1 MKGLGKRI
9 LVMAAVTAVCV
20 WAAGKSGYAVK
31 PIRLD
36 ETELAQQVQMLKENN
51 LTKFSGVTI
60 YDGIVIGDT
69 AYYVMKQDFPEQ
81 EGMLGEMTAKRSW
94 LGTWKFDSMGYG
106 DSGINYDIIG
116 CGGHNFLLLSGKDP
130 EQQVAKVTLNWYG
143 QTYEM
148 TNESA
153 KPYFLLCTEL
163 TGYMPEAGFPS
174 EDMFRFYDKNGKE
187 IPRWGTIHTAARW
200 MVQVLRSHK
209 AAFTRRNRQGAPA
222 VGRCFLLI
230 PRWNGLRAN
239 TVRPCGKAGDYS
251 TQRRRNSRKDSD
263 NS

>member
-1 MKGLGKRI
+1 MKGLEKRI
-9 LVMAAVTAVCV
+9 LVMAVMTVICV
-20 WAAGKSGYAVK
+20 LAAGKSSYEVK

-36 ETELAQQVQMLKENN
+36 ETELAQQVQTLKENN
-51 LTKFSGVTI
+51 LTEFSGVTV

-81 EGMLGEMTAKRSW
+81 ESMLGEMTAKHSW

-106 DSGINYDIIG
+106 SSAINYDIIG

-148 TNESA
+148 ENEHA

-163 TGYMPEAGFPS
+163 TGYMPDALYPAEDYPA
-174 EDMFRFYDKNGKE
+174 EDMFRFYDKTGKE
-187 IPRWGTIHTAARW
+187 IPHWYNSYSGSMDGSSIAVTQGTIY
-200 MVQVLRSHK
+200 K
-209 AAFTRRNRQGAPA
+209 AE
-222 VGRCFLLI
+222 
-230 PRWNGLRAN
+230 
-239 TVRPCGKAGDYS
+239 
-251 TQRRRNSRKDSD
+251 
-263 NS
+263 

>member
-20 WAAGKSGYAVK
+20 WSAGKSSYAVK
-31 PIRLD
+31 PYRLD
-36 ETELAQQVQMLKENN
+36 EDTLAQQVQMLKENN
-51 LTKFSGVTI
+51 LAMFSGVTI

-69 AYYVMKQDFPEQ
+69 AYYVMTQDGIEQ
-81 EGMLGEMTAKRSW
+81 ERFLGEMTAKRSW
-94 LGTWKFDSMGYG
+94 LGTWKFYSMGSG
-106 DSGINYDIIG
+106 DSGINYDITG

-163 TGYMPEAGFPS
+163 TGYMPEAGFPL
-174 EDMFRFYDKNGKE
+174 EDMFRFYDKKGKE
-187 IPRWGTIHTAARW
+187 IPRWYDSYSGTRDGSSIAVA
-200 MVQVLRSHK
+200 QGSIYK
-209 AAFTRRNRQGAPA
+209 AE
-222 VGRCFLLI
+222 
-230 PRWNGLRAN
+230 
-239 TVRPCGKAGDYS
+239 
-251 TQRRRNSRKDSD
+251 
-263 NS
+263 

>member
-20 WAAGKSGYAVK
+20 WAAGQSGYAVK
-31 PIRLD
+31 PYRLD
-36 ETELAQQVQMLKENN
+36 EDTLAQQVQTLKENN

-69 AYYVMKQDFPEQ
+69 AYYVMTQDGIEQ
-81 EGMLGEMTAKRSW
+81 ERFLGEMTAKRSW
-94 LGTWKFDSMGYG
+94 LGTWKFYSMGSG
-106 DSGINYDIIG
+106 DSGINYDITC

-130 EQQVAKVTLNWYG
+130 TQQVASVTFNWYG

-148 TNESA
+148 ENESA

-163 TGYMPEAGFPS
+163 TGELPDELLPS

-187 IPRWGTIHTAARW
+187 IPRWYDSYSASMDGSSIAVA
-200 MVQVLRSHK
+200 QGSIYK
-209 AAFTRRNRQGAPA
+209 AE
-222 VGRCFLLI
+222 
-230 PRWNGLRAN
+230 
-239 TVRPCGKAGDYS
+239 
-251 TQRRRNSRKDSD
+251 
-263 NS
+263 

>member
-9 LVMAAVTAVCV
+9 LMMAAVTAICV

-31 PIRLD
+31 PYRLD
-36 ETELAQQVQMLKENN
+36 ENTLAQQVQTLKENN

-106 DSGINYDIIG
+106 DSGINYDVIG

-153 KPYFLLCTEL
+153 KPYFLLCTEM
-163 TGYMPEAGFPS
+163 TGYMLEAGFPS

-230 PRWNGLRAN
+230 PRLNGLRAN

>member
-36 ETELAQQVQMLKENN
+36 ETELAQQVQTLKENN

-81 EGMLGEMTAKRSW
+81 EGMLGEMAAKRSW
-94 LGTWKFDSMGYG
+94 LGTWKFYSMGYG
-106 DSGINYDIIG
+106 DSGINYDVIG

-130 EQQVAKVTLNWYG
+130 AQQVAKVTLDWYG

-163 TGYMPEAGFPS
+163 TGYMPEAGLPS
-174 EDMFRFYDKNGKE
+174 ADMFRFYDKNGKE
-187 IPRWGTIHTAARW
+187 IPRWGTIRTAARW

-209 AAFTRRNRQGAPA
+209 AAFTRRDRQGAPA

-230 PRWNGLRAN
+230 PRLNGLRAN

>member
-20 WAAGKSGYAVK
+20 WAAGQSGYEVK

-36 ETELAQQVQMLKENN
+36 ETELAQQVQTLKEKNMP
-51 LTKFSGVTI
+51 KFSGVTV

-69 AYYVMKQDFPEQ
+69 AYYVMTQDGVQQ
-81 EGMLGEMTAKRSW
+81 ESLLGEMTAKRNW

-106 DSGINYDIIG
+106 DSGINYDVIG

-148 TNESA
+148 ENESA
-153 KPYFLLCTEL
+153 KPYFLL
-163 TGYMPEAGFPS
+163 
-174 EDMFRFYDKNGKE
+174 
-187 IPRWGTIHTAARW
+187 
-200 MVQVLRSHK
+200 
-209 AAFTRRNRQGAPA
+209 
-222 VGRCFLLI
+222 
-230 PRWNGLRAN
+230 
-239 TVRPCGKAGDYS
+239 
-251 TQRRRNSRKDSD
+251 
-263 NS
+263 

>member
-9 LVMAAVTAVCV
+9 LMMAAVTAVCV

-31 PIRLD
+31 PYRLD
-36 ETELAQQVQMLKENN
+36 ETELAQQVQTLKENN

-174 EDMFRFYDKNGKE
+174 EDIFRFYDKNGKE

-230 PRWNGLRAN
+230 PRLNGLRAN

>member
-9 LVMAAVTAVCV
+9 LAMAAVTAVCV
-20 WAAGKSGYAVK
+20 WAAGKSSYAVK
-31 PIRLD
+31 PYRLD

-51 LTKFSGVTI
+51 LTMFSGVTV

-69 AYYVMKQDFPEQ
+69 AHYVMTQ
-81 EGMLGEMTAKRSW
+81 EGS
-94 LGTWKFDSMGYG
+94 G
-106 DSGINYDIIG
+106 DSGINYDITC

-148 TNESA
+148 ENESA

-163 TGYMPEAGFPS
+163 TGYMPDELLPS

-187 IPRWGTIHTAARW
+187 IPRWYDSYSGSMDGSSIAVA
-200 MVQVLRSHK
+200 QGSIYK
-209 AAFTRRNRQGAPA
+209 AE
-222 VGRCFLLI
+222 
-230 PRWNGLRAN
+230 
-239 TVRPCGKAGDYS
+239 
-251 TQRRRNSRKDSD
+251 
-263 NS
+263 

>member
-36 ETELAQQVQMLKENN
+36 ETELAQQVQTLKENN

-174 EDMFRFYDKNGKE
+174 EDIFRFYDKNGKE

-222 VGRCFLLI
+222 VGRCFLFDTEI
-230 PRWNGLRAN
+230 EWFAGEHCSPLR
-239 TVRPCGKAGDYS
+239 
-251 TQRRRNSRKDSD
+251 
-263 NS
+263 

>member
-36 ETELAQQVQMLKENN
+36 ETELAQQVQTLKENN

-174 EDMFRFYDKNGKE
+174 EDIFRFYDKNGKE

-230 PRWNGLRAN
+230 PRLNGLRAN

>member
-1 MKGLGKRI
+1 MKGLEKRI

-31 PIRLD
+31 PYRLD
-36 ETELAQQVQMLKENN
+36 EDTLAQQVQTLKENN

-94 LGTWKFDSMGYG
+94 LSTWKFDSMGYG

-230 PRWNGLRAN
+230 PRLNGLRAN

>member
-9 LVMAAVTAVCV
+9 LAMAAVTAVCV

-36 ETELAQQVQMLKENN
+36 EDTLAQQVQTLKENN

-81 EGMLGEMTAKRSW
+81 EGMLGEMAAKRSW
-94 LGTWKFDSMGYG
+94 LGTWKFYSMGYG
-106 DSGINYDIIG
+106 DSGINYDVIG

-130 EQQVAKVTLNWYG
+130 AQQVAKVTLDWYG

-230 PRWNGLRAN
+230 PRLNGLRAN

>member
-31 PIRLD
+31 PYRLD

-230 PRWNGLRAN
+230 PRLNGLRAN

>member
-9 LVMAAVTAVCV
+9 LVMAAATAVCV

-36 ETELAQQVQMLKENN
+36 ETELAQQVQTLKENN

-81 EGMLGEMTAKRSW
+81 EGMLGEMAAKRSW

-187 IPRWGTIHTAARW
+187 IPRWGTIRTAARW
-200 MVQVLRSHK
+200 MVRVLRSHK

>member
-9 LVMAAVTAVCV
+9 LVMAAVTAICV

-31 PIRLD
+31 LYRLD
-36 ETELAQQVQMLKENN
+36 EDTLAQQVQTLKENN

-209 AAFTRRNRQGAPA
+209 AAFIRQNRQGAPA

-239 TVRPCGKAGDYS
+239 TVRTCGKAGDYS

>member
-1 MKGLGKRI
+1 MQPDKEGFTRPVVDRGKCIGCGACRT
-9 LVMAAVTAVCV
+9 VCPAGQEAVRGTPDTFCAYSRDEEIRK
-20 WAAGKSGYAVK
+20 KSSSGGVF
-31 PIRLD
+31 
-36 ETELAQQVQMLKENN
+36 TELAQQVQMLKENN

-153 KPYFLLCTEL
+153 KLYFLLCTEL
-163 TGYMPEAGFPS
+163 TGYMPDELLPS

-187 IPRWGTIHTAARW
+187 IPRWYDSYSGSMNGSSIAVA
-200 MVQVLRSHK
+200 QGSIYK
-209 AAFTRRNRQGAPA
+209 AE
-222 VGRCFLLI
+222 
-230 PRWNGLRAN
+230 
-239 TVRPCGKAGDYS
+239 
-251 TQRRRNSRKDSD
+251 
-263 NS
+263 

>member
-1 MKGLGKRI
+1 MKGLEKRI

-20 WAAGKSGYAVK
+20 WAAGKSSYAVK
-31 PIRLD
+31 PYRLD
-36 ETELAQQVQMLKENN
+36 EDTLAQQVQMLKENN

-94 LGTWKFDSMGYG
+94 LGTWKFYSMGSG
-106 DSGINYDIIG
+106 NSGINYDVIG
-116 CGGHNFLLLSGKDP
+116 CGGHNFLLLSGKEP

-230 PRWNGLRAN
+230 PRLNGLRAN

>member
-20 WAAGKSGYAVK
+20 WVAGKSGYAVK
-31 PIRLD
+31 PYRLD
-36 ETELAQQVQMLKENN
+36 ETERAQQVQTLKENN

-69 AYYVMKQDFPEQ
+69 AHYVMKQDFPEQ

-94 LGTWKFDSMGYG
+94 LGTWKFYSMGYG

-116 CGGHNFLLLSGKDP
+116 CGGHNFLLLSGKDS

-163 TGYMPEAGFPS
+163 TGYMPDELLPS

-187 IPRWGTIHTAARW
+187 IPRWYDSYSGSMDGSSIAVA
-200 MVQVLRSHK
+200 
-209 AAFTRRNRQGAPA
+209 QGSIYK
-222 VGRCFLLI
+222 VE
-230 PRWNGLRAN
+230 
-239 TVRPCGKAGDYS
+239 
-251 TQRRRNSRKDSD
+251 
-263 NS
+263 

>member
-9 LVMAAVTAVCV
+9 LMMAAVTAVCV

-31 PIRLD
+31 PYRLD
-36 ETELAQQVQMLKENN
+36 EDTLAQQVQTLKENN

-148 TNESA
+148 ANESA

-200 MVQVLRSHK
+200 MVRVLRSHK
-209 AAFTRRNRQGAPA
+209 AAFIRRNRQGAPA

-230 PRWNGLRAN
+230 PRLNGLRAN

-251 TQRRRNSRKDSD
+251 TQRRRNSSKDSD

>member
-36 ETELAQQVQMLKENN
+36 ETELAQQVQTLKENN

-174 EDMFRFYDKNGKE
+174 EDIFRFYDKNGKE

-230 PRWNGLRAN
+230 PRLNGLRAN
-239 TVRPCGKAGDYS
+239 TVRPCGKVGDYS

>member
-36 ETELAQQVQMLKENN
+36 ETELAQQVQTLKENN

-153 KPYFLLCTEL
+153 KPYFLALHRADRIH
-163 TGYMPEAGFPS
+163 GRRPGFPRRIYS
-174 EDMFRFYDKNGKE
+174 VF
-187 IPRWGTIHTAARW
+187 TI
-200 MVQVLRSHK
+200 K
-209 AAFTRRNRQGAPA
+209 RQGDSALGYDSYSGSMDGSSIA
-222 VGRCFLLI
+222 VAQGSI
-230 PRWNGLRAN
+230 Y
-239 TVRPCGKAGDYS
+239 KAE
-251 TQRRRNSRKDSD
+251 
-263 NS
+263 